1 MFIVGG
7 FNAYPA
13 EIEAVLLAHPGVAQV
28 AVVGVPDER
37 MGEVGVAFVVPTAGT
52 MIDSAEVVAWA
63 WERMAKYKL
72 SRVERIDALPLNPS
86 GKVMK
91 FKLRELVA

>member
-1 MFIVGG
+1 
-7 FNAYPA
+7 
-13 EIEAVLLAHPGVAQV
+13 VLLGHAGVAQV

-37 MGEVGVAFVVPTAGT
+37 MGEIGVAFVVPQAGT
-52 MIDSAEVVAWA
+52 AVDTDEVVSWA
-63 WERMAKYKL
+63 WERLAKYKL
-72 SRVERIDALPLNPS
+72 SRVELIDALPLNPS